1 MKKITGILIS
11 IIFIIGLCSCTNN
24 LSNNE
29 YLAISKEEKSDF
41 DFILYNS
48 NRGFNEPLTKLCNE
62 YQNETGI
69 KIKILSLEENNIDN
83 ISYIKSIL
91 KSTNS
96 PTIISLERLH
106 EIDELK
112 KSGYILDLY
121 SVNRDDVNKL
131 LENIPYNLQ
140 IDLGKKNHLAIPIG
154 IEGFGYIINKN
165 IISNLVGKKNVDSF
179 INDFKLCTYEE
190 YELFVKKL
198 SSCIKNHTSSTIVL
212 NNVSYQLDA
221 KSSSLKNL
229 TSAFSIDGTSKNIYS
244 LYLINN
250 FLYTVFESPD
260 KFYNSTSFQLNNL
273 SDQLEKYLKSLNLIT
288 SHVSG
293 PNAKVQRNQ
302 SFIDPNINGYES
314 NIINFSLGKSVFL
327 VDTQKCYYYI
337 KKHNDAML
345 ENLEFLPIKIPLD
358 NNTND
363 NDNNFKNI
371 NSSILVSSP
380 FYYSINSKATD
391 KEKKLAVDFIVWLN
405 NSSAGKDYVTNDLM
419 LMPLYI
425 DTSQKFDNPINNSIN
440 TYIQNLKTIPP
451 IYLAYSSKDSNIIGE
466 NILSNYLTKQNW
478 SSQDYK
484 DFANHCISTWKS

>member
-1 MKKITGILIS
+1 MKKFTGILI
-11 IIFIIGLCSCTNN
+11 IITFILGLCSCTSN

-29 YLAISKEEKSDF
+29 YLAITQEEKLDF
-41 DFILYNS
+41 DFIIYNS
-48 NRGFNEPLTKLCNE
+48 NNKLNNSLTKLCNE
-62 YQNETGI
+62 YQNQTGI
-69 KIKILSLEENNIDN
+69 KIKVLSLDDNNMDN

-91 KSTNS
+91 KSNNS
-96 PTIISLERLH
+96 PTIISLERLN

-121 SVNRDDVNKL
+121 SVNRDDMNNL

-154 IEGFGYIINKN
+154 IEGWGYVVNKN

-190 YELFVKKL
+190 YELFIKKL
-198 SSCIKNHTSSTIVL
+198 NSYIKNHTSSTILL
-212 NNVSYQLDA
+212 NNVSYQFDA

-229 TSAFSIDGTSKNIYS
+229 TSVFSIDGTSKNIYS

-250 FLYTVFESPD
+250 SLYTVFESPD
-260 KFYNSTSFQLNNL
+260 KLYNSTSFQLNNL

-293 PNAKVQRNQ
+293 QNAKIQRNQ
-302 SFIDPNINGYES
+302 SFIDPNINGYEN
-314 NIINFSLGKSVFL
+314 NIINFSSGKSVFL
-327 VDTQKCYYYI
+327 IDTQKCYHYI
-337 KKHNDAML
+337 KKHNDTML
-345 ENLEFLPIKIPLD
+345 ENIEFLPIKTPL
-358 NNTND
+358 NSNTNTND
-363 NDNNFKNI
+363 NNLKNI
-371 NSSILVSSP
+371 NSSILISSP

-391 KEKKLAVDFIVWLN
+391 KEKKLAVDFIIWLN
-405 NSSAGKDYVTNDLM
+405 NSSTGKDYIANDLM
-419 LMPLYI
+419 LVPLCK
-425 DTSQKFDNPINNSIN
+425 DSQQAFDNPINNFIN

-478 SSQDYK
+478 SMQDYK
-484 DFANHCISTWKS
+484 DFSNHCISTWKS